1 MTAGVCGPAAP
12 SRAGAAAAGLLHFRL
27 LLLLLLPLFVFQAG
41 PADAEGVAAP
51 EETAA
56 AEGVAATDFRGKR
69 IELEKP
75 AERIVCLLESALTGL
90 YMLGAEDRLVGISTN
105 VYQGSVFPY
114 YAAMDE
120 RIRERT
126 LPTPG
131 NWDFVNIES
140 MVALQ
145 PDLVI
150 VWSGQE
156 ESIEALEE
164 KGIPVFGV
172 FIERFE
178 DIHREIA
185 ALGELTGTRERAAEL
200 LAIAEQELEA
210 VRRRVAPAEGEGPL
224 ALPRVYFMWA
234 QGPLQTAGRNSTVQE
249 LIDLAGGTNVAAGS
263 ELESPA
269 GEPGERPRLE
279 PRADR
284 HVVQRPP
291 RAGEVGEMA
300 GWRSLSAVREGR
312 VHELPDPFSCDF
324 WTLKYIFTVELV
336 ARWCHPD
343 RFPED
348 DAEVLRANLLNKLY
362 GGRLGE
368 LPPLSSGQDRG

>member
-1 MTAGVCGPAAP
+1 MTAAACGPAAP
-12 SRAGAAAAGLLHFRL
+12 SRPGAADAGPLLFRL
-27 LLLLLLPLFVFQAG
+27 LLLLPLSILLTGHVA
-41 PADAEGVAAP
+41 AAEGEAAP

-56 AEGVAATDFRGKR
+56 PEGVAATDFRGKR
-69 IELEKP
+69 IELDKP
-75 AERIVCLLESALTGL
+75 AERIICLLESALTGL
-90 YMLGAEDRLVGISTN
+90 YMLGAESRLVGISTN

-185 ALGELTGTRERAAEL
+185 ALGELTGTRERADEL
-200 LAIAEQELEA
+200 LAIAREELEA
-210 VRRRVAPAEGEGPL
+210 VRKKIAPAEGEDLP

-234 QGPLQTAGRNSTVQE
+234 SGPLQTAGRNSTVQE
-249 LIDLAGGTNVAAGS
+249 LVELAGGTNVAAGS
-263 ELESPA
+263 PLEALVVNLENVLVWNPELIVMWCNDRL
-269 GEPGERPRLE
+269 GPG
-279 PRADR
+279 D
-284 HVVQRPP
+284 
-291 RAGEVGEMA
+291 VGEMA
-300 GWRSLSAVREGR
+300 GWRTVAAVRNGR

-324 WTLKYIFTVELV
+324 WTLKYIFTVDLV

-348 DAEVLRANLLNKLY
+348 DAEVLRADLLNKLY
-362 GGRLGE
+362 GGRLGA
-368 LPPLSSGQDRG
+368 LPPLPTGPDRG

>member
-1 MTAGVCGPAAP
+1 MTAAACRPAAP
-12 SRAGAAAAGLLHFRL
+12 PGPGAAAAGPLLFRPL
-27 LLLLLLPLFVFQAG
+27 LLLIPLSLLLAG
-41 PADAEGVAAP
+41 EVAAAEGEAAP
-51 EETAA
+51 EGMAA

-69 IELEKP
+69 IELDKP

-105 VYQGSVFPY
+105 VYQGSVYPY

-120 RIRERT
+120 RIRDRT

-131 NWDFVNIES
+131 NWDFINIES

-200 LAIAEQELEA
+200 LAIAEQELET
-210 VRRRVAPAEGEGPL
+210 VRRKIAPVEGEAPD
-224 ALPRVYFMWA
+224 LPRVYFMWA

-263 ELESPA
+263 ELEGLLVNLENVLVWNPELIVMWCNDRL
-269 GEPGERPRLE
+269 GPG
-279 PRADR
+279 D
-284 HVVQRPP
+284 
-291 RAGEVGEMA
+291 VGEMA

-343 RFPED
+343 KFPED
-348 DAEVLRANLLNKLY
+348 DAEVLRAGLLNKLY

-368 LPPLSSGQDRG
+368 LPPLPTGPDRG

>member
-1 MTAGVCGPAAP
+1 MAADVLSPAAP
-12 SRAGAAAAGLLHFRL
+12 SPPGAAAAGRFFLR
-27 LLLLLLPLFVFQAG
+27 LLLPLLLYG
-41 PADAEGVAAP
+41 AP
-51 EETAA
+51 AA

-69 IELEKP
+69 IELDKP
-75 AERIVCLLESALTGL
+75 AERIICLLESALTGL

-105 VYQGSVFPY
+105 VYQTSVFPY

-120 RIRERT
+120 RIRERA

-200 LAIAEQELEA
+200 LAIAEEELEA
-210 VRRRVAPAEGEGPL
+210 VRAKVAPAEGEAPEP
-224 ALPRVYFMWA
+224 PRVYFMWA

-249 LIDLAGGTNVAAGS
+249 LIELAGGANVAAGS
-263 ELESPA
+263 ELESLLVNLENILVWNPQLIVMWYN
-269 GEPGERPRLE
+269 ERLDP
-279 PRADR
+279 
-284 HVVQRPP
+284 
-291 RAGEVGEMA
+291 GEVGDMG
-300 GWRSLSAVREGR
+300 GWRSVSAVREGR
-312 VHELPDPFSCDF
+312 VHELPDRFSCDF

-343 RFPED
+343 RFPAD
-348 DAEVLRANLLNKLY
+348 DAETLRAGLLNKLY

-368 LPPLSSGQDRG
+368 LPPLPGSDG

>member
-1 MTAGVCGPAAP
+1 MSADVFRPAAP
-12 SRAGAAAAGLLHFRL
+12 SRPGAAAAGRLFFLSL
-27 LLLLLLPLFVFQAG
+27 LLSG
-41 PADAEGVAAP
+41 AP
-51 EETAA
+51 AA

-69 IELEKP
+69 IELDKP
-75 AERIVCLLESALTGL
+75 AERIICLLESALTGL

-126 LPTPG
+126 LATPG

-156 ESIEALEE
+156 ESIAALEE

-178 DIHREIA
+178 DIHREIT

-200 LAIAEQELEA
+200 VAIAEQELET
-210 VRRRVAPAEGEGPL
+210 VRNKLAPVEGEAPDP
-224 ALPRVYFMWA
+224 PRVYFMWA

-263 ELESPA
+263 ELEALLVNLEHVLVWNPELIVMWCNDRL
-269 GEPGERPRLE
+269 GPGDL
-279 PRADR
+279 
-284 HVVQRPP
+284 
-291 RAGEVGEMA
+291 GEMA
-300 GWRSLSAVREGR
+300 GWRSVAAVRGGR

-324 WTLKYIFTVELV
+324 WTLKYIFTVDLV
-336 ARWCHPD
+336 ARWSHPD
-343 RFPED
+343 RFPQD
-348 DAEVLRANLLNKLY
+348 DAETLRAGLLNKLY

-368 LPPLSSGQDRG
+368 LPPLPGSDGG

>member
-1 MTAGVCGPAAP
+1 MTAAACGPAAP
-12 SRAGAAAAGLLHFRL
+12 SRPGAAAAGPLLFRP
-27 LLLLLLPLFVFQAG
+27 LLLLLPLSLLLAG
-41 PADAEGVAAP
+41 HVAAAEGAAAP
-51 EETAA
+51 EGVAA

-69 IELEKP
+69 IELDKP

-120 RIRERT
+120 RIRDRT
-126 LPTPG
+126 LATPG

-185 ALGELTGTRERAAEL
+185 ALGELTGTSERAAEL
-200 LAIAEQELEA
+200 LAIAEEELET
-210 VRRRVAPAEGEGPL
+210 VRRKIAPVEGEAPDP
-224 ALPRVYFMWA
+224 PRVYFMWA

-263 ELESPA
+263 ELEGLLVNLENVLVWNPELIVMWCNDRL
-269 GEPGERPRLE
+269 GPG
-279 PRADR
+279 D
-284 HVVQRPP
+284 
-291 RAGEVGEMA
+291 VGEMA

-343 RFPED
+343 KFPED
-348 DAEVLRANLLNKLY
+348 DAEVLRAGLLNKLY

-368 LPPLSSGQDRG
+368 LPPLPTGPDRG

>member
-1 MTAGVCGPAAP
+1 MSADVTSPAAP
-12 SRAGAAAAGLLHFRL
+12 SPSGAAAAGRFILRL
-27 LLLLLLPLFVFQAG
+27 LLLLSLLSG
-41 PADAEGVAAP
+41 AP
-51 EETAA
+51 AA
-56 AEGVAATDFRGKR
+56 AEGVAATDFRGQR
-69 IELEKP
+69 IELDKP
-75 AERIVCLLESALTGL
+75 AERIICLLESALTGL

-105 VYQGSVFPY
+105 VYQTSVFPY

-120 RIRERT
+120 RIRERA

-156 ESIEALEE
+156 ESIQALEE

-210 VRRRVAPAEGEGPL
+210 VRAKVAPEGEEAPE
-224 ALPRVYFMWA
+224 LPSVYFMWA

-249 LIDLAGGTNVAAGS
+249 LIELAGGANVAAGS
-263 ELESPA
+263 ELESLLVNLENVLVWNPQLIVMWYN
-269 GEPGERPRLE
+269 ERLDP
-279 PRADR
+279 
-284 HVVQRPP
+284 
-291 RAGEVGEMA
+291 GEVGEMG
-300 GWRSLSAVREGR
+300 GWRSVSAVREGR
-312 VHELPDPFSCDF
+312 VHELPDRFSCDF

-343 RFPED
+343 RFPAD
-348 DAEVLRANLLNKLY
+348 DAETLRAGLLNKLY
-362 GGRLGE
+362 GGRLGD
-368 LPPLSSGQDRG
+368 LPPLPGSEG

>member
-1 MTAGVCGPAAP
+1 MTAAACGPAAP
-12 SRAGAAAAGLLHFRL
+12 PRPGAAAAGLLHFHV
-27 LLLLLLPLFVFQAG
+27 LLLLLLPLSVLPAG
-41 PADAEGVAAP
+41 P
-51 EETAA
+51 AA
-56 AEGVAATDFRGKR
+56 AEGEAATEAVAATDFRGKR

-75 AERIVCLLESALTGL
+75 AERIICLLESALTGL

-120 RIRERT
+120 RIRDRT

-156 ESIEALEE
+156 ESIAALEE

-185 ALGELTGTRERAAEL
+185 ALGELTGTRERAGEL
-200 LAIAEQELEA
+200 LAIAREELEA
-210 VRRRVAPAEGEGPL
+210 VRKKLAPAEGEDPS

-234 QGPLQTAGRNSTVQE
+234 QGPLETAGRNSTVQE
-249 LIDLAGGTNVAAGS
+249 LIELAGGTNVAAGS
-263 ELESPA
+263 PLEALVVNLENVLVWNPELIVMWCND
-269 GEPGERPRLE
+269 RL
-279 PRADR
+279 DS
-284 HVVQRPP
+284 
-291 RAGEVGEMA
+291 GDVGEMA
-300 GWRSLSAVREGR
+300 GWRTVAAVRNGR

-324 WTLKYIFTVELV
+324 WTLKYIFTVDLV

-348 DAEVLRANLLNKLY
+348 DAETLRSGLLNKLY

-368 LPPLSSGQDRG
+368 LPPLPTGPDRG

>member
-1 MTAGVCGPAAP
+1 MSAEVCGPAAP
-12 SRAGAAAAGLLHFRL
+12 SRPGAAAAGRLFLL
-27 LLLLLLPLFVFQAG
+27 LLLLLLPLSLLLPGG
-41 PADAEGVAAP
+41 P
-51 EETAA
+51 AA
-56 AEGVAATDFRGKR
+56 AEGVAVTDFRGKR

-75 AERIVCLLESALTGL
+75 AERIICLLESALSGL

-120 RIRERT
+120 RMRERT
-126 LPTPG
+126 LATPG

-156 ESIEALEE
+156 ESIAALEE

-185 ALGELTGTRERAAEL
+185 ALGELTGTRERASEL
-200 LAIAEQELEA
+200 LAIAREELEA
-210 VRRRVAPAEGEGPL
+210 VQRRVAPLEGEGPS

-234 QGPLQTAGRNSTVQE
+234 QGPLGTAGRNSTVQE
-249 LIDLAGGTNVAAGS
+249 LIELAGGTNVAAGS
-263 ELESPA
+263 DLEALVVNLENVLVWNPELIVMWCND
-269 GEPGERPRLE
+269 RL
-279 PRADR
+279 DT
-284 HVVQRPP
+284 
-291 RAGEVGEMA
+291 GDLGEMS
-300 GWRSLSAVREGR
+300 GWRTVAAVRNGR

-324 WTLKYIFTVELV
+324 WTLKYIFTVDLV

-348 DAEVLRANLLNKLY
+348 DAEVLRADLLNKLY

-368 LPPLSSGQDRG
+368 LPPLPSGPDRG

>member
-1 MTAGVCGPAAP
+1 MPAEVFRPAAP
-12 SRAGAAAAGLLHFRL
+12 SPPGAAAAGRLFL
-27 LLLLLLPLFVFQAG
+27 LLCLLLSG
-41 PADAEGVAAP
+41 AP
-51 EETAA
+51 AA

-69 IELEKP
+69 IELDKP
-75 AERIVCLLESALTGL
+75 AERIICLLESALTGL

-120 RIRERT
+120 RIRDRT
-126 LPTPG
+126 LATPG

-178 DIHREIA
+178 DIHREIT

-200 LAIAEQELEA
+200 LAIAEEELET
-210 VRRRVAPAEGEGPL
+210 VRRKIAPAEGEEAP

-263 ELESPA
+263 PLEALLVNLENVLVWNPELIVMWCNDRLGPA
-269 GEPGERPRLE
+269 
-279 PRADR
+279 D
-284 HVVQRPP
+284 
-291 RAGEVGEMA
+291 VGQMA
-300 GWRSLSAVREGR
+300 GWRSVSAVREGR

-324 WTLKYIFTVELV
+324 WTLKYIFTVEQV

-348 DAEVLRANLLNKLY
+348 DAESLRAGLLNKLY

-368 LPPLSSGQDRG
+368 LPPLPGSEG

>member
-1 MTAGVCGPAAP
+1 MTAAACGPAAP
-12 SRAGAAAAGLLHFRL
+12 PGPGAAAAGPLLFRL
-27 LLLLLLPLFVFQAG
+27 LLFLLPLSLLLPGEVA
-41 PADAEGVAAP
+41 AAEGEAAP
-51 EETAA
+51 EGTAA
-56 AEGVAATDFRGKR
+56 SEGVAATDFRGKR

-75 AERIVCLLESALTGL
+75 AERIICLLESALTGL
-90 YMLGAEDRLVGISTN
+90 YMLGAESRLVGISTN
-105 VYQGSVFPY
+105 VYQGSVYPY

-120 RIRERT
+120 RIRDRT

-185 ALGELTGTRERAAEL
+185 ALGALTGTSERAAEL
-200 LAIAEQELEA
+200 LAIAEQELET
-210 VRRRVAPAEGEGPL
+210 VRRKIAPVEGEAPDP
-224 ALPRVYFMWA
+224 PRVYFMWA

-263 ELESPA
+263 ELEALLVNLENVLVWNPELIVMWCNDRL
-269 GEPGERPRLE
+269 GPG
-279 PRADR
+279 D
-284 HVVQRPP
+284 
-291 RAGEVGEMA
+291 VGEMA

-312 VHELPDPFSCDF
+312 VYELPDPFSCDF
-324 WTLKYIFTVELV
+324 WTLKYIFTVDLV

-343 RFPED
+343 KFPED
-348 DAEVLRANLLNKLY
+348 DAEVLRAGLLNKLY

-368 LPPLSSGQDRG
+368 LPPLPTGHD

>member
-1 MTAGVCGPAAP
+1 MTAEVCGPAAP
-12 SRAGAAAAGLLHFRL
+12 SRAGADAAGPLHFRV
-27 LLLLLLPLFVFQAG
+27 LLLLLLPLFVLQAG

-69 IELEKP
+69 IELDKP
-75 AERIVCLLESALTGL
+75 AERIICLLESALTGL

-120 RIRERT
+120 RIRDRT

-178 DIHREIA
+178 DIHREIT
-185 ALGELTGTRERAAEL
+185 ALGELTGTSERAAEL

-210 VRRRVAPAEGEGPL
+210 VRRRVAPAEGEGPP

-263 ELESPA
+263 ELEGLLVNLENVLVWNP
-269 GEPGERPRLE
+269 ELIVMWCNDRL
-279 PRADR
+279 DT
-284 HVVQRPP
+284 
-291 RAGEVGEMA
+291 GDVGEMA
-300 GWRSLSAVREGR
+300 GWRTVAAVRNGR

-348 DAEVLRANLLNKLY
+348 DAEVLRTGLLNKLY

-368 LPPLSSGQDRG
+368 LPPLSNGPDRG